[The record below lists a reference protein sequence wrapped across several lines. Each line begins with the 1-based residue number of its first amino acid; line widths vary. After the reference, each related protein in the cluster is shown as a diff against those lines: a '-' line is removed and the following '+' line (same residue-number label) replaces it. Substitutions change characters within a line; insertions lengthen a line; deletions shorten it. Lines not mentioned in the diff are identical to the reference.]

1 MKQFIT
7 TLFFAAIVFAA
18 QAQNPT
24 EEAAV
29 KATVNQLF
37 TAMKTS
43 DAALLTSCFADSALL
58 QTIATDKQGK
68 MAIQNASITDFAK
81 QIAQLPKGAADERI
95 TFGNVQIDGSLAN
108 VWTPYNFYYNGNFSH
123 CGVNNFVL
131 VKQNNVWKI
140 QYIIDTRKKEGCTL

>member
-7 TLFFAAIVFAA
+7 TLFLAAIVFTA

-29 KATVNQLF
+29 KAAVNQLF

-43 DAALLTSCFADSALL
+43 DTALLTSSFADSALL
-58 QTIATDKQGK
+58 QTIVTNKQGK
-68 MAIQNASITDFAK
+68 TVVRNESIADFAK

-95 TFGNVQIDGSLAN
+95 SFGSVLIDGSLAN
-108 VWTPYNFYYNGNFSH
+108 VWTPYQFYYNGNYSH
-123 CGVNNFVL
+123 GGVNNFVL

-140 QYIIDTRKKEGCTL
+140 QYIIDTRR

>member
-7 TLFFAAIVFAA
+7 TLFFTAFVFIA
-18 QAQNPT
+18 QAQNST
-24 EEAAV
+24 EETAV
-29 KATVNQLF
+29 KAAVSQLF

-43 DAALLTSCFADSALL
+43 DAALLNSCFADSALL
-58 QTIATDKQGK
+58 QTIVTNKQGK
-68 MAIQNASITDFAK
+68 TVVRNEAIADFAK

-95 TFGNVQIDGSLAN
+95 SFGSVQIDGTLAN
-108 VWTPYNFYYNGNFSH
+108 VWTPYQFYYNGNFSH

-140 QYIIDTRKKEGCTL
+140 QYIIDTRRKEGCGH

>member
-1 MKQFIT
+1 MKQIICLLV
-7 TLFFAAIVFAA
+7 TLSFGSIIHA
-18 QAQNPT
+18 QAN

-37 TAMKTS
+37 TAMKIS

-58 QTIATDKQGK
+58 QTIATNKQGK
-68 MAIQNASITDFAK
+68 TVIRNEAIADFAK

-95 TFGNVQIDGSLAN
+95 TFGSVQIDGALAN
-108 VWTPYNFYYNGNFSH
+108 VWTPYYFYYNGNFSH

-140 QYIIDTRKKEGCTL
+140 QYIIDTRKKQGCNM

>member
-7 TLFFAAIVFAA
+7 TLFLVAIVCAA

-43 DAALLTSCFADSALL
+43 DAALLSSCFADSAVL
-58 QTIATDKQGK
+58 QTIATNKQGK
-68 MAIQNASITDFAK
+68 TVIRNEAIADFAK

-95 TFGNVQIDGSLAN
+95 TVGNVQIDGALAN
-108 VWTPYNFYYNGNFSH
+108 VWTPYQFYYNGNFSH

-131 VKQNNVWKI
+131 VKLDNSWKI
-140 QYIIDTRKKEGCTL
+140 QYIIDTRKKQGCNM

>member
-1 MKQFIT
+1 MKQTLLILLLASATCT
-7 TLFFAAIVFAA
+7 T
-18 QAQNPT
+18 QAQT
-24 EEAAV
+24 DEALV
-29 KATVNQLF
+29 KATVSQLF

-43 DAALLTSCFADSALL
+43 DATLFSSCFADSALL

-68 MAIQNASITDFAK
+68 TVIQNAPIIDFAK

-95 TFGNVQIDGSLAN
+95 TFGNVQIDGALAN
-108 VWTPYNFYYNGNFSH
+108 VWTPYNFYFNGSFSH

-140 QYIIDTRKKEGCTL
+140 QYIIDTRKKDGCWL

>member
-1 MKQFIT
+1 MKQ
-7 TLFFAAIVFAA
+7 TLLMLLLASAALST
-18 QAQNPT
+18 QAQT

-43 DAALLTSCFADSALL
+43 NQALLTSCFADSALL

-68 MAIQNASITDFAK
+68 TVVQHAPIADFAK
-81 QIAQLPKGAADERI
+81 QIAQLPIGAADERI
-95 TFGNVQIDGSLAN
+95 TFGNIQIDGALAN
-108 VWTPYNFYYNGNFSH
+108 VWAPYQFYYNGNFSH

-140 QYIIDTRKKEGCTL
+140 QYIIDTRRKDGCGQ